1 MFLISD
7 KDFSDLKK
15 AKNLLE
21 KKSIAIKMANI
32 FGSATEAIGSL
43 LPVSYRE
50 SISKSNLLLIE
61 KTWDFSLSTMP
72 PINEP
77 PGKESK
83 HIFLVTL
90 SGVIGG
96 VGIVT
101 LFLELPVTT
110 VLMLRAIADIA
121 IDEGE
126 DYNQFE
132 TKIASLESFA
142 LGGDAFDDHTEET
155 GYYAIRNI
163 LQQPLEESS
172 KFIAQKGM
180 AGMGAPFAAQLIT
193 KIAARY
199 QTVIAAQTVTK
210 SIPIVGAVAG
220 ATINVVFLNYFQD
233 KARGHFI
240 IRRLE
245 KKYGDKIVRQAY
257 NTTQINEKSYAVYI
271 SNPNETQNN
280 FSSNENAEQVL
291 RRHVWGA
298 MGIGLIPVPIMDF
311 AALSL
316 LQLMLL
322 RKLAKVYDVE
332 FSNEMAKSIIS
343 SLFSSSLSFPTAAVL
358 TAGVEKLAFTASVAK
373 FVPGIGVTLA
383 AATMPVIAGAATYA
397 LGKVFIRHFGS
408 GGTFLTL
415 DSEKAQEYYR
425 DMFDEGKH
433 VVKNMKEIKQVS
445 IQNDTK
451 KIIDT

>member
-1 MFLISD
+1 MLLISD
-7 KDFSDLKK
+7 KDFADLKK
-15 AKNLLE
+15 AKMLLE

-32 FGSATEAIGSL
+32 FGSATEAVGSL

-50 SISKSNLLLIE
+50 SISKSNLFLIE

-72 PINEP
+72 PPNELS
-77 PGKESK
+77 GTERK
-83 HIFLVTL
+83 HIFWVTV
-90 SGVIGG
+90 SGAIGG

-142 LGGDAFDDHTEET
+142 LGGDAFDDQTGET

-163 LQQPLEESS
+163 LQKPLEESS
-172 KFIAQKGM
+172 KYIAQKGM
-180 AGMGAPFAAQLIT
+180 AGMGAPFVAQLLA
-193 KIAARY
+193 KIGARY
-199 QTVIAAQTVTK
+199 QTVLSTQTVAK
-210 SIPIVGAVAG
+210 AIPIVGAVAG
-220 ATINVVFLNYFQD
+220 AYINVIFINFFQD

-245 KKYGDKIVRQAY
+245 KKYGDEIIRQTY
-257 NTTQINEKSYAVYI
+257 NKTQISELKNTHTVYI
-271 SNPNETQNN
+271 NTQNEIKKN
-280 FSSNENAEQVL
+280 CSPYVKAEQIL
-291 RRHVWGA
+291 RRHIWGA

-311 AALSL
+311 AVLSL

-322 RKLAKVYDVE
+322 RKLAKVYEVP
-332 FSNEMAKSIIS
+332 FSNDMAKSVIS
-343 SLFSSSLSFPTAAVL
+343 SLFSSSLSFPTAVLTFGIEKLVL
-358 TAGVEKLAFTASVAK
+358 TASIAK
-373 FVPGIGVTLA
+373 FIPGIGVTVA

-415 DSEKAQEYYR
+415 DPDKAQNYYR
-425 DMFDEGKH
+425 KMFEEGTHIVKDM
-433 VVKNMKEIKQVS
+433 
-445 IQNDTK
+445 K
-451 KIIDT
+451 KIDV